1 MPLAVLAIL
10 ALGFVLGWIAAR
22 NVGWDAHVDH
32 VEAEGHARTAAQAA
46 KDRKGVRGLWPFAA
60 VGAFVVA
67 MVVLG
72 MVSR

>member
-1 MPLAVLAIL
+1 MIPAAIGL
-10 ALGFVLGWIAAR
+10 ILLGFGLGFIAAR
-22 NVGWDAHVDH
+22 NAGWDAHVDH

-67 MVVLG
+67 MVVIG
-72 MVSR
+72 VMAR